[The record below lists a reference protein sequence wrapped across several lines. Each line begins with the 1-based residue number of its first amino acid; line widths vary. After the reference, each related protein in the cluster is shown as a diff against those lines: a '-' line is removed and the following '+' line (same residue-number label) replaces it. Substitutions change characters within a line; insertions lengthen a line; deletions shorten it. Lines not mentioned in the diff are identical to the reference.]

1 MSKQRYNEQKLN
13 EFLGSLFRAIG
24 RSQGKKA
31 AKLLAKDPVL
41 KRNVAVARKAQIDTY
56 DYLKQRLKDQGLWD
70 GATKRQWDKD
80 KAAAL
85 GLYDS

>member
-31 AKLLAKDPVL
+31 ARLLAKDPVL
-41 KRNVAVARKAQIDTY
+41 KKNAALARKAQIDTY
-56 DYLKQRLKDQGLWD
+56 EYLKKRLKDQDLWD
-70 GATKRQWDKD
+70 DETKRNWEKNRT
-80 KAAAL
+80 AAL
-85 GLYDS
+85 SHY